1 MNFVLRAK
9 TVVIL
14 TIQKAKKLLLNLV
27 SSLNKCNAVE
37 EEKKKQS
44 IVVIMV
50 VI

>member
-37 EEKKKQS
+37 EEKKNR
-44 IVVIMV
+44 VL
-50 VI
+50 